1 MLAAETEP
9 VRPVSST
16 VAFGGFTF
24 DRSNG
29 LLREG
34 DREIPLPPRALAV
47 LDLLVSR
54 AGAIVPRQ
62 ELIETVW
69 KEAFVTDTSLAEAI
83 SVLRQALGDDS
94 QSPTYIQTVHRRGYR
109 FVAAITAPA
118 VTESGRDVSV
128 EQTSPTSPTSPSLAW
143 QLTPWTVALLSL
155 ALAISAVWQYT
166 HRRQPFSPMVR
177 MRIESAAGTTFDR
190 RAPALALSPD
200 GSVIAWSACSNDCRL
215 YVRPLDQLEPRPIPG
230 TDDASAP
237 FFSPDGRWLGFFAN
251 GKLRKVA
258 LAGGTPT
265 VVAEAPQPFGAVWMA
280 DGTIVFAAS
289 ERGGLL
295 RISDRG
301 GTARQL
307 TIPSAAAGEVRHA
320 WPTLAP
326 GGRALLFSIATSPVA
341 GASGHIA
348 LMPLGS
354 PAAWQ
359 TIVDDAD
366 ISQAA
371 AEDYIAFSRG
381 NEIHAIAFDRARQTI
396 AGADGLV
403 VSGAGRFAF
412 AASRSGALVYASAS
426 DGGAPALD
434 WIPTDGSTLS
444 PELAALQR
452 PTLSPDGSS
461 IAGVGGSDIWTGD
474 IARGTLTRLT
484 HSGVN
489 ASPVWAPDGRA
500 VYFAAS
506 AGGVFETWMR
516 DSSGTLPVRR
526 VWSAADRNHH
536 VFPTSI
542 SGNGTLIAYTE
553 SGGATR
559 GDVSVAAIATGA
571 VVGAVSTPFDEN
583 NGVLSPDGRLLAY
596 DSDESGRWEVYVLN
610 LAERRRLSVSTAG
623 GTNPLWS
630 HDGASLTYRAR
641 DMLMRVAVD
650 PSGETRGAP
659 LPIAAPGGSQVVG
672 LTVDNRVLVRRS
684 GDFPLQHAVLTL
696 EWARELRTMLG
707 PPTAALPR

>member
-34 DREIPLPPRALAV
+34 DREIPLPPRAVAV

-118 VTESGRDVSV
+118 VTESERYVSIQ
-128 EQTSPTSPTSPSLAW
+128 QTSPPTPTSPSIPW

-155 ALAISAVWQYT
+155 GLAISAVWQYT

-177 MRIESAAGTTFDR
+177 MRIEAAPGTTFDR
-190 RAPALALSPD
+190 RAPALALSAD

-215 YVRPLDQLEPRPIPG
+215 YVRRLDQLEPRAIPG

-301 GTARQL
+301 GAAQQL
-307 TIPSAAAGEVRHA
+307 TIPSAPAGEVRHA

-348 LMPLGS
+348 LMSLDS

-381 NEIHAIAFDRARQTI
+381 NEIHALAFDRARQTI

-403 VSGAGRFAF
+403 VSGVGRTEFAV
-412 AASRSGALVYASAS
+412 SRSGALVYANAS
-426 DGGAPALD
+426 GGGRPALD
-434 WIPTDGSTLS
+434 WIPAAPPSS
-444 PELAALQR
+444 PDLAALQSL
-452 PTLSPDGSS
+452 TLSIDASR

-489 ASPVWAPDGRA
+489 VSPVWAPDGRA
-500 VYFAAS
+500 VYYAAS
-506 AGGVFETWMR
+506 DGGAFETWMR
-516 DSSGTLPVRR
+516 DSSGTLPARR
-526 VWSAADRNHH
+526 VLSAADRHHH
-536 VFPTSI
+536 VFPTSV
-542 SGNGTLIAYTE
+542 SGDGTLIAYTE
-553 SGGATR
+553 SGGVAR
-559 GDVSVAAIATGA
+559 GDVSVAAIGSGA
-571 VVGAVSTPFDEN
+571 IVGVVNTPFDES

-596 DSDESGRWEVYVLN
+596 QSDESGRWEVSVLN
-610 LAERRRLSVSTAG
+610 LAERRRLPVSTAG
-623 GTNPLWS
+623 GTNPVWS
-630 HDGASLTYRAR
+630 HDGTSLAYRTG
-641 DMLMRVAVD
+641 DVLMRAAVD
-650 PSGETRGAP
+650 PSGETHGSPFR
-659 LPIAAPGGSQVVG
+659 IAALSGSDLVG
-672 LTVDNRVLVRRS
+672 VSVDNRLLVRSS
-684 GDFPLQHAVLTL
+684 GDLPLTQAVLTL
-696 EWARELRTMLG
+696 EWVRELRTVLG
-707 PPTAALPR
+707 PAIAALPR

>member
-9 VRPVSST
+9 VRPMPST
-16 VAFGGFTF
+16 VGFGSFTF

-34 DREIPLPPRALAV
+34 GREIPLPPRALAV

-54 AGAIVPRQ
+54 AGTVVPRQ

-83 SVLRQALGDDS
+83 SVLRQALGDDP
-94 QSPTYIQTVHRRGYR
+94 QAPTYIQTVHRRGYR
-109 FVAAITAPA
+109 FVAAITTAA
-118 VTESGRDVSV
+118 VPHPPRDVSG
-128 EQTSPTSPTSPSLAW
+128 EHTPATTPISPSIAW

-155 ALAISAVWQYT
+155 GLAITAVWQYT
-166 HRRQPFSPMVR
+166 HRRQAFSPMVR
-177 MRIESAAGTTFDR
+177 MRIEPAAGTTFDS

-200 GSVIAWSACSNDCRL
+200 GSVIAWSACSTACRL
-215 YVRPLDQLEPRPIPG
+215 YVRRLDQLDPQAVPG
-230 TDDASAP
+230 TDDATAP
-237 FFSPDGRWLGFFAN
+237 FFSPDGRWVGFFAS

-265 VVAEAPQPFGAVWMA
+265 VVAEAPQPFGAVWLP

-301 GTARQL
+301 GAVQPMT
-307 TIPSAAAGEVRHA
+307 TPSADAGEVRHA
-320 WPTLAP
+320 WPALAP
-326 GGRALLFSIATSPVA
+326 GGRALLFSIATSPQA

-354 PAAWQ
+354 RATWQ

-366 ISQAA
+366 IAQAA
-371 AEDYIAFSRG
+371 ADDYMAFSRG
-381 NEIHAIAFDRARQTI
+381 NEIHAFAFDRARQTI

-403 VSGAGRFAF
+403 VSGVARSEFAV
-412 AASRSGALVYASAS
+412 SGSGALVYATAA
-426 DGGAPALD
+426 DAKTPTLD
-434 WIPTDGSTLS
+434 WIPAGESALS
-444 PELAALQR
+444 PDLAALQR
-452 PTLSPDGSS
+452 PALSPDGSRV
-461 IAGVGGSDIWTGD
+461 AGVSGSDIWTGD
-474 IARGTLTRLT
+474 IVRGTLTRLT

-489 ASPVWAPDGRA
+489 SSPVWTPDGRA
-500 VYFAAS
+500 VYYAAS
-506 AGGVFETWMR
+506 DGGAFETWMR
-516 DSSGTLPVRR
+516 DSSGTVPARR
-526 VWSAADRNHH
+526 VLSAADRRRHLI
-536 VFPTSI
+536 PTSV
-542 SGNGTLIAYTE
+542 SGSGTLIAYTE
-553 SGGATR
+553 SGGETR

-571 VVGAVSTPFDEN
+571 VVSAVNTPFDES

-596 DSDESGRWEVYVLN
+596 QSDESGRWEVYVLN
-610 LAERRRLSVSTAG
+610 LAERRRLPISTAG

-630 HDGASLTYRAR
+630 HDGASLTYRTG
-641 DMLMRVAVD
+641 DVLMRVAVD
-650 PSGETRGAP
+650 PSGETRGSSFR
-659 LPIAAPGGSQVVG
+659 LAALAGGEIVG
-672 LTVDNRVLVRRS
+672 VTMDNRVLVRHS
-684 GDFPLQHAVLTL
+684 ADLPLQQAVLTL
-696 EWARELRTMLG
+696 EWARGLRTALG